1 MKKSI
6 GIIGG
11 MGPMATVDLY
21 RKIVA
26 CTDAS
31 CDNDHVRVYID
42 SNAAIPDRT
51 AAILRG
57 GPDPVPQMADSV
69 RKLTACGAD
78 CLIMPC
84 NTAHYFLPRLQPL
97 TPVPFLSMLEAAAD
111 TCRERFPGKTA
122 GVLATR
128 GTLESG
134 IYSHTLEEHG
144 VPYLLPEEAE
154 RDVLMQVIYDGV
166 KQGSSL
172 GSHGGCVPWRTG
184 GHDGPGCGLLHPGA
198 ARNCLW
204 PFPCCVSPLLP
215 WIPQRSLPAGP
226 CHFAA
231 TDCGPGSSTPG
242 RDRDKENVRSVRNFS
257 EIRKIISGKFVECS
271 KPDLLAFTNCS

>member
-31 CDNDHVRVYID
+31 CDNDHVRVDID

-57 GPDPVPQMADSV
+57 GPDPVPQMADSG

-84 NTAHYFLPRLQPL
+84 NTAHYFLPRLQP
-97 TPVPFLSMLEAAAD
+97 
-111 TCRERFPGKTA
+111 C
-122 GVLATR
+122 
-128 GTLESG
+128 
-134 IYSHTLEEHG
+134 
-144 VPYLLPEEAE
+144 LLYTSPSP
-154 RDVLMQVIYDGV
+154 RD
-166 KQGSSL
+166 
-172 GSHGGCVPWRTG
+172 
-184 GHDGPGCGLLHPGA
+184 
-198 ARNCLW
+198 
-204 PFPCCVSPLLP
+204 
-215 WIPQRSLPAGP
+215 
-226 CHFAA
+226 
-231 TDCGPGSSTPG
+231 
-242 RDRDKENVRSVRNFS
+242 
-257 EIRKIISGKFVECS
+257 
-271 KPDLLAFTNCS
+271 